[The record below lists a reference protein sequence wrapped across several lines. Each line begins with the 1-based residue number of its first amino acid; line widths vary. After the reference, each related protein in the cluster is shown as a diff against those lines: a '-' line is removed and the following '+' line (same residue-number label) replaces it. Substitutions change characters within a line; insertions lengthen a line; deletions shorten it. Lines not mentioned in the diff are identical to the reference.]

1 LPVSITVVK
10 PQYLQV
16 AIISPG
22 LKSTGAPQWEQW
34 IF

>member
-1 LPVSITVVK
+1 MTVVK

-22 LKSTGAPQWEQW
+22 LNSTGAPQWLHL
-34 IF
+34 IS